1 MHTRQILVG
10 FSYCLVEVKPE
21 LGDIYNMVSFTIKQL
36 LENGV
41 HYGHHTRRW
50 NPKMAPY
57 IYGTYNNIHI
67 INLQKTAPMLH
78 EALQQ
83 IKKVAAADGRILFV
97 GTKSQAS
104 EIIKESAERCGQYYV
119 NHRWLGG
126 MLTNWKT
133 ISNSIT
139 KLDELDKKIAEDLSG
154 LTKKEKL
161 ELTRQRD
168 KLQLVLGG
176 IREMA
181 GLPDIIFVLDSSKE
195 FIAIDEAKKLR
206 IPLVAIV
213 DTNAN
218 PELVDYPIPGNDD
231 AIKSIKIYC
240 ELFSQAVLEGLQ
252 EAAAHKTPDLGASKD
267 VDTIK
272 VKDSSTTEESSVEL
286 STETA
291 KSSTQKKEVT
301 AKDKAKKAPIVE
313 IVKNKS
319 SNSNEEKVIEKKAAT
334 SSKVS
339 NKAEVVK
346 ETKKEA

>member
-1 MHTRQILVG
+1 
-10 FSYCLVEVKPE
+10 
-21 LGDIYNMVSFTIKQL
+21 MVSFTIKQL

-78 EALQQ
+78 KALQQ
-83 IKKVAAADGRILFV
+83 IKKVAATDGRILFV

-195 FIAIDEAKKLR
+195 FIAIDEARKLK

-213 DTNAN
+213 DTNSN

-231 AIKSIKIYC
+231 AIKSIKTYC

-252 EAAAHKTPDLGASKD
+252 EAVANKVPDLGASED
-267 VDTIK
+267 VDTINTT
-272 VKDSSTTEESSVEL
+272 DSSVAEENVLEP
-286 STETA
+286 STETVK
-291 KSSTQKKEVT
+291 KSTPKKEAT
-301 AKDKAKKAPIVE
+301 NKDKAKKTPVVE
-313 IVKNKS
+313 IVN
-319 SNSNEEKVIEKKAAT
+319 NETSNEEKILTKETTASAKA
-334 SSKVS
+334 SSKTAVT
-339 NKAEVVK
+339 K
-346 ETKKEA
+346 ETKKEKTAVKKEA

>member
-1 MHTRQILVG
+1 
-10 FSYCLVEVKPE
+10 
-21 LGDIYNMVSFTIKQL
+21 MVNFTIKQL

-67 INLQKTAPMLH
+67 VNLQKTAPMLN

-104 EIIKESAERCGQYYV
+104 KIIKESAERCGQYYV

-139 KLDELDKKIAEDLSG
+139 KLEELDKKIAEDLSG

-195 FIAIDEAKKLR
+195 FIAIDEAKKLK

-231 AIKSIKIYC
+231 AIKSITIYC
-240 ELFSQAVLEGLQ
+240 ELVSQAVLEGLQ
-252 EAAAHKTPDLGASKD
+252 EAVANKTPDLGASED
-267 VDTIK
+267 LDTIK
-272 VKDSSTTEESSVEL
+272 TTDTKVAEEGTL
-286 STETA
+286 
-291 KSSTQKKEVT
+291 KEVT
-301 AKDKAKKAPIVE
+301 KVTKKSTPKKETATNDKKAPVVE
-313 IVKNKS
+313 IVGKEPSVEKATKENTTTQKS
-319 SNSNEEKVIEKKAAT
+319 
-334 SSKVS
+334 
-339 NKAEVVK
+339 VK
-346 ETKKEA
+346 EVAKKEKTVTEKEA

>member
-1 MHTRQILVG
+1 
-10 FSYCLVEVKPE
+10 
-21 LGDIYNMVSFTIKQL
+21 MVSFTIKQL

-78 EALQQ
+78 KALQQ
-83 IKKVAAADGRILFV
+83 IKKVAATDGRILFV

-161 ELTRQRD
+161 ELTRQRN

-195 FIAIDEAKKLR
+195 FIAIDEARKLK

-213 DTNAN
+213 DTNSN

-231 AIKSIKIYC
+231 AIKSIKTYC

-252 EAAAHKTPDLGASKD
+252 EAVANKAPDLGASED
-267 VDTIK
+267 VDTINTT
-272 VKDSSTTEESSVEL
+272 DSSATEENIVEP
-286 STETA
+286 STETVK
-291 KSSTQKKEVT
+291 KSTPKKEVT
-301 AKDKAKKAPIVE
+301 NKDKAKKTPVVE
-313 IVKNKS
+313 IVN
-319 SNSNEEKVIEKKAAT
+319 NETSNEEKILTKETTASTKA
-334 SSKVS
+334 SSKTAVT
-339 NKAEVVK
+339 K
-346 ETKKEA
+346 ETKKEKTAVKKEA